1 MKLAESVRIKPDHAV
16 ELVLYAL
23 LLANVRLHEEEGVEE
38 DGGDKCGEHG
48 PHLQGPPIGHG
59 RRRAAF
65 WGTIRYTWRTSG
77 KHHTHLDS

>member
-1 MKLAESVRIKPDHAV
+1 MYEPRANRKGKADFSLHMKLAESVRIKPDHAV

-48 PHLQGPPIGHG
+48 PHLQGRPHQLG
-59 RRRAAF
+59 
-65 WGTIRYTWRTSG
+65 
-77 KHHTHLDS
+77 